1 MCDSARKSESEKQDR
16 QSEVGERCFR
26 EGGLACGC
34 VPLYPLFI
42 HSLLSQSLGN
52 ETGDGN
58 EDLRGG
64 SSLTPFIFF
73 CSFHL
78 SLSICSS
85 PPHYLHLSMA
95 LDHFKMSG
103 PSPQMAET
111 EGKVPPQLSGVAN
124 NESKLLLRQRAA
136 QSGLCGLSL
145 RKSSLFRAFGKKC
158 GSVLYHGV
166 FSAQKPHKSSGHHK
180 HHNSMYPL

>member
-1 MCDSARKSESEKQDR
+1 MRKTDR
-16 QSEVGERCFR
+16 VGEGVLGR
-26 EGGLACGC
+26 GVLACGC

-52 ETGDGN
+52 ETGDGS

-85 PPHYLHLSMA
+85 PPRYLHLSMA

-111 EGKVPPQLSGVAN
+111 EEKYHRSYLGLQTMNLNCCWDRELPRAGCVVCH
-124 NESKLLLRQRAA
+124 SKKFPFQRIWVGGGAV
-136 QSGLCGLSL
+136 SSEVEEVL
-145 RKSSLFRAFGKKC
+145 RK
-158 GSVLYHGV
+158 
-166 FSAQKPHKSSGHHK
+166 
-180 HHNSMYPL
+180 

>member
-1 MCDSARKSESEKQDR
+1 MRKTDR
-16 QSEVGERCFR
+16 VGEGVLGR
-26 EGGLACGC
+26 GVLACGC

-52 ETGDGN
+52 ETGDGS

-85 PPHYLHLSMA
+85 PPRYLHLSMA

-111 EGKVPPQLSGVAN
+111 EEKYHRSYLGLQTMNLNCCWDRELPRAGCVVCHSKKFPFQRIWMGGGV
-124 NESKLLLRQRAA
+124 
-136 QSGLCGLSL
+136 LCVIPRYIFIRGGRSTQKISNFL
-145 RKSSLFRAFGKKC
+145 RK
-158 GSVLYHGV
+158 
-166 FSAQKPHKSSGHHK
+166 
-180 HHNSMYPL
+180 

>member
-1 MCDSARKSESEKQDR
+1 MPGSVRLVIGVLVR
-16 QSEVGERCFR
+16 GE
-26 EGGLACGC
+26 LVCGC

-73 CSFHL
+73 CSSHL
-78 SLSICSS
+78 SLWICSS
-85 PPHYLHLSMA
+85 PPRHLHLSKA

-103 PSPQMAET
+103 PSLQMAET
-111 EGKVPPQLSGVAN
+111 EEKYHRSYLGLQTMNPNCSWDGGLP
-124 NESKLLLRQRAA
+124 RAD
-136 QSGLCGLSL
+136 CVVLSL
-145 RKSSLFRAFGKKC
+145 IKKNSPRFRGLRNKKMTLCQNMVAFQ
-158 GSVLYHGV
+158 HGQTHAR
-166 FSAQKPHKSSGHHK
+166 F
-180 HHNSMYPL
+180 

>member
-1 MCDSARKSESEKQDR
+1 MYICVCIFECVCAREGER
-16 QSEVGERCFR
+16 EVGEWYFK
-26 EGGLACGC
+26 GGLACGC

-52 ETGDGN
+52 ETGDTM
-58 EDLRGG
+58 EDLQGG
-64 SSLTPFIFF
+64 SSLTPFISF

-78 SLSICSS
+78 SLSIFSS

-111 EGKVPPQLSGVAN
+111 KEEYHHSYLGLQTMNPNCCWDRELPRAGCVVCHSEKVLISV
-124 NESKLLLRQRAA
+124 ELVR
-136 QSGLCGLSL
+136 
-145 RKSSLFRAFGKKC
+145 RK
-158 GSVLYHGV
+158 
-166 FSAQKPHKSSGHHK
+166 
-180 HHNSMYPL
+180 